1 MKVIILAGG
10 KATRLPKQHQDK
22 PKILLEI
29 GGQTILEH
37 QINLFERHG
46 FPDIRLSLGDKAS
59 AVIDFLDN
67 DLGGRYEYVL
77 EPEPLDTGGAIKF
90 ASRDLKEPFM
100 VANGDIISNV
110 DLNSFA
116 ASHQRGTASLVIAYH
131 EKNTDFGLLALDEA
145 KKIKNFLEKPDEPT
159 NGHVNVGF
167 YILEPHFFNDT
178 PIGKFSIEYEIFPR
192 LAQSDRLYGFLHDG
206 YWHDLGTERRLT
218 YVRSLFED

>member
-77 EPEPLDTGGAIKF
+77 EPEPLDTGGAIKGPGRVDFYAGNGKRSKTF
-90 ASRDLKEPFM
+90 AFKLWDQGTLHLLLLKE
-100 VANGDIISNV
+100 
-110 DLNSFA
+110 
-116 ASHQRGTASLVIAYH
+116 
-131 EKNTDFGLLALDEA
+131 
-145 KKIKNFLEKPDEPT
+145 KK
-159 NGHVNVGF
+159 
-167 YILEPHFFNDT
+167 
-178 PIGKFSIEYEIFPR
+178 
-192 LAQSDRLYGFLHDG
+192 Q
-206 YWHDLGTERRLT
+206 
-218 YVRSLFED
+218 